1 MMRRLPPALRYEGD
15 GEWHIDPMLRDALP
29 AMVKSSASSSAK
41 APIEWVAAHDGPAF
55 PKWTADPSNLS
66 SISINRPQLLICRL
80 GYRWISFQRS
90 MGRVD
95 GMTLTMRAVALR
107 QQDETGKRKL
117 EGRPIS
123 VAADHQALIEIKAC
137 RLNYMDVS

>member
-1 MMRRLPPALRYEGD
+1 
-15 GEWHIDPMLRDALP
+15 
-29 AMVKSSASSSAK
+29 
-41 APIEWVAAHDGPAF
+41 
-55 PKWTADPSNLS
+55 
-66 SISINRPQLLICRL
+66 
-80 GYRWISFQRS
+80 
-90 MGRVD
+90 
-95 GMTLTMRAVALR
+95 MTLTMRAVALR